1 MEKKVKIIDIKTTSN
16 GILNLSKIKSIKR
29 IGKPNI
35 FSKKMKKNITK
46 YLFDF
51 LYYNELL
58 TINSTNVFIHNCL
71 SDYDIL
77 SWDVELRNIIDIFNL
92 DIHNINE
99 EMGGTLASC
108 IAKNRL
114 YKMKNY
120 EGNYIKINN
129 EGINIISSVY
139 FDSDMQSQLDKLNNN
154 INKNSNF
161 SFNSFGSFD
170 LFENYEEINK
180 INPYTLK
187 TPWKTIQCD
196 NSYNGGNIIY
206 LEEKSALDFGFSF
219 NNVIRGNYKFYL
231 HQSIT
236 NMKNAKLILQITI
249 NNHLVYEINDFP
261 NSTILEQFNDNNNN
275 DIIKLNN
282 FNNSFDDISFS
293 EEEDDNNQ
301 NINLKETF
309 ICEIKEEMFDKINN
323 NLKKKT
329 SFESKNTFDSLGST
343 ESNTSNTSNTSNKSN
358 EKILNSRIKKYTIRI
373 RFTNQHL
380 LWKAGWYLDGGKL
393 VRDMG
398 NI

>member
-170 LFENYEEINK
+170 LFENYEENNK

-187 TPWKTIQCD
+187 TPWKTIQCG
-196 NSYNGGNIIY
+196 NSYNGGNIIF

-275 DIIKLNN
+275 GIIKLNN
-282 FNNSFDDISFS
+282 LNNSSEDISFS

-309 ICEIKEEMFDKINN
+309 ICEIKEEMFDEINN

-343 ESNTSNTSNTSNKSN
+343 ESNTSNTSNKSN

>member
-261 NSTILEQFNDNNNN
+261 NSTILEQFNDHNNNG
-275 DIIKLNN
+275 IIKLNN
-282 FNNSFDDISFS
+282 LNNSFDDISFS

-343 ESNTSNTSNTSNKSN
+343 ESNTSNTSNKSN

>member
-1 MEKKVKIIDIKTTSN
+1 MEKRIKIIDIKTTSN

-29 IGKPNI
+29 KGKPNL
-35 FSKKMKKNITK
+35 FSHKLKKNITK

-51 LYYNELL
+51 LYYDELL

-71 SDYDIL
+71 SDYDML

-92 DIHNINE
+92 DIHNIDE
-99 EMGGTLASC
+99 EMGRTLASC

-139 FDSDMQSQLDKLNNN
+139 FDSDMQSQLNKLNNN
-154 INKNSNF
+154 INKNSNL
-161 SFNSFGSFD
+161 SYNSFGSFD
-170 LFENYEEINK
+170 LFENYEEKNK
-180 INPYTLK
+180 INPYTIK
-187 TPWKTIQCD
+187 TPWKTIQCN

-206 LEEKSALDFGFSF
+206 LEEKSSLDFGFSF

-236 NMKNAKLILQITI
+236 NMKNANLLLQITI

-261 NSTILEQFNDNNNN
+261 NSSILEQFNDNNNN
-275 DIIKLNN
+275 IINLNN
-282 FNNSFDDISFS
+282 LNNSFDDISFS
-293 EEEDDNNQ
+293 EEEDNNNQ
-301 NINLKETF
+301 DINLKETF

-323 NLKKKT
+323 YLKKTT

-343 ESNTSNTSNTSNKSN
+343 ESNTSNKSN
-358 EKILNSRIKKYTIRI
+358 EKTLNSRIKKYNIRI
-373 RFTNQHL
+373 RFINQHL

-398 NI
+398 DI

>member
-1 MEKKVKIIDIKTTSN
+1 MEKKLKIIDIKTTSN

-170 LFENYEEINK
+170 LFENYEENNK

-187 TPWKTIQCD
+187 TPWKTIQCV
-196 NSYNGGNIIY
+196 NSYNGGNIIF

-343 ESNTSNTSNTSNKSN
+343 ESNTSNTSNKSN

>member
-275 DIIKLNN
+275 GIIKLNN
-282 FNNSFDDISFS
+282 LNNSFDDISFS

-343 ESNTSNTSNTSNKSN
+343 ESNTSNTSNKSN

>member
-261 NSTILEQFNDNNNN
+261 NSTILEQFNDNNNG
-275 DIIKLNN
+275 IIKLNN
-282 FNNSFDDISFS
+282 LNNSFDDISFS

-323 NLKKKT
+323 YLKKKT

-343 ESNTSNTSNTSNKSN
+343 ESNTSNKSN

>member
-1 MEKKVKIIDIKTTSN
+1 
-16 GILNLSKIKSIKR
+16 
-29 IGKPNI
+29 
-35 FSKKMKKNITK
+35 
-46 YLFDF
+46 
-51 LYYNELL
+51 
-58 TINSTNVFIHNCL
+58 
-71 SDYDIL
+71 
-77 SWDVELRNIIDIFNL
+77 
-92 DIHNINE
+92 
-99 EMGGTLASC
+99 
-108 IAKNRL
+108 
-114 YKMKNY
+114 
-120 EGNYIKINN
+120 
-129 EGINIISSVY
+129 
-139 FDSDMQSQLDKLNNN
+139 
-154 INKNSNF
+154 
-161 SFNSFGSFD
+161 
-170 LFENYEEINK
+170 
-180 INPYTLK
+180 
-187 TPWKTIQCD
+187 
-196 NSYNGGNIIY
+196 
-206 LEEKSALDFGFSF
+206 
-219 NNVIRGNYKFYL
+219 
-231 HQSIT
+231 
-236 NMKNAKLILQITI
+236 MKNAKLILQITI

-343 ESNTSNTSNTSNKSN
+343 ESNTSNTSNKSN

>member
-1 MEKKVKIIDIKTTSN
+1 MEKKLKIIDIKTTSN

-343 ESNTSNTSNTSNKSN
+343 ESNTSNKSN

>member
-29 IGKPNI
+29 LGKPNI

-170 LFENYEEINK
+170 FFENYEENNK

-196 NSYNGGNIIY
+196 NSYNGGNIIF

-236 NMKNAKLILQITI
+236 NMKNAKLLLQICI
-249 NNHLVYEINDFP
+249 NNILVYEINDFP
-261 NSTILEQFNDNNNN
+261 NAKILEQFNDSNEEHF
-275 DIIKLNN
+275 KV
-282 FNNSFDDISFS
+282 FDDISIS
-293 EEEDDNNQ
+293 DEEDDNNTNNSN

-309 ICEIKEEMFDKINN
+309 ICEITEDMFDKINQ
-323 NLKKKT
+323 KKKT
-329 SFESKNTFDSLGST
+329 LFESKKTFDSLGST
-343 ESNTSNTSNTSNKSN
+343 ESNSSN
-358 EKILNSRIKKYTIRI
+358 EQILNSKIQKYNIRI
-373 RFTNQHL
+373 RFINQHL

>member
-35 FSKKMKKNITK
+35 FSHKLKKNITK

-71 SDYDIL
+71 SDYDML
-77 SWDVELRNIIDIFNL
+77 SWDVELHNIIDIFNL

-170 LFENYEEINK
+170 FFENYEENNK

-275 DIIKLNN
+275 GIIKLNN
-282 FNNSFDDISFS
+282 LNNSSEDISFS

-343 ESNTSNTSNTSNKSN
+343 ESNTSNTSNKSN

>member
-1 MEKKVKIIDIKTTSN
+1 MEKKLKIIDIKTTSN

-35 FSKKMKKNITK
+35 FSHKLKKNITK

-275 DIIKLNN
+275 GIIKLNN
-282 FNNSFDDISFS
+282 LNNSSEDISFS
-293 EEEDDNNQ
+293 DEEDDNNQ

-343 ESNTSNTSNTSNKSN
+343 ESNTSNKSN

>member
-1 MEKKVKIIDIKTTSN
+1 MEKRIKIIDIKTTSN

-29 IGKPNI
+29 KGKPNL
-35 FSKKMKKNITK
+35 FSHKLKKNITK

-51 LYYNELL
+51 LYYDELL

-71 SDYDIL
+71 SDYDML

-92 DIHNINE
+92 DIHNIDE
-99 EMGGTLASC
+99 EMGRTLASC

-139 FDSDMQSQLDKLNNN
+139 FDSDMQSQLNKLNNN
-154 INKNSNF
+154 INKNSNL
-161 SFNSFGSFD
+161 SYNSFGSFD
-170 LFENYEEINK
+170 LFENYEEKNK
-180 INPYTLK
+180 INPYTIK
-187 TPWKTIQCD
+187 TPWKTIQCN

-206 LEEKSALDFGFSF
+206 LEERSSLDFGFSF

-231 HQSIT
+231 HQSII
-236 NMKNAKLILQITI
+236 NMKNAKLLLQITI

-261 NSTILEQFNDNNNN
+261 NSSILEQFNDNNNN
-275 DIIKLNN
+275 IINLNN
-282 FNNSFDDISFS
+282 LNDSFDDISFS
-293 EEEDDNNQ
+293 EEEDNNNQ

-323 NLKKKT
+323 YLKKTT

-343 ESNTSNTSNTSNKSN
+343 ESNTSNKSN
-358 EKILNSRIKKYTIRI
+358 EKTLNSRIKKYNIRI
-373 RFTNQHL
+373 RFINQHL

-398 NI
+398 DI

>member
-1 MEKKVKIIDIKTTSN
+1 MEKKLKIIDIKTTSN

-58 TINSTNVFIHNCL
+58 TINTTNVFIHNCL
-71 SDYDIL
+71 SDYDML
-77 SWDVELRNIIDIFNL
+77 SWEVELHNIIDIFNL

-236 NMKNAKLILQITI
+236 NMKNAKLLLQICI
-249 NNHLVYEINDFP
+249 NNILVYEINDFP
-261 NSTILEQFNDNNNN
+261 NAKILEQFNDSNEEHF
-275 DIIKLNN
+275 KV
-282 FNNSFDDISFS
+282 FDDISIS
-293 EEEDDNNQ
+293 DEEDDNNTNNSN

-309 ICEIKEEMFDKINN
+309 ICEITEDMFDKINQ
-323 NLKKKT
+323 KKKT
-329 SFESKNTFDSLGST
+329 LFESKKTFDSLGST
-343 ESNTSNTSNTSNKSN
+343 ESNSSNKSY
-358 EKILNSRIKKYTIRI
+358 EQILNSKIQKYNIRI
-373 RFTNQHL
+373 RFINQHL

>member
-1 MEKKVKIIDIKTTSN
+1 MEKRIKIIDIKTTSN

-29 IGKPNI
+29 KGKPNL
-35 FSKKMKKNITK
+35 FSHKLKKNITK

-51 LYYNELL
+51 LYYDELL

-71 SDYDIL
+71 SDYDML

-92 DIHNINE
+92 DIHNIDE
-99 EMGGTLASC
+99 EMGRTLSSC

-139 FDSDMQSQLDKLNNN
+139 FDSDMQSQLNKLNNN
-154 INKNSNF
+154 INKNSNL
-161 SFNSFGSFD
+161 SYNSFGSFD
-170 LFENYEEINK
+170 LFENYEEKNK
-180 INPYTLK
+180 INPYTIK
-187 TPWKTIQCD
+187 TPWKTIQCN

-206 LEEKSALDFGFSF
+206 LEERSSLDFGFSF

-231 HQSIT
+231 HQSII
-236 NMKNAKLILQITI
+236 NMKNAKLLLQITI

-261 NSTILEQFNDNNNN
+261 NSSILEQFNDNNNN
-275 DIIKLNN
+275 IINLNN
-282 FNNSFDDISFS
+282 LNDSFDDISFS
-293 EEEDDNNQ
+293 EEEDNNNQ

-323 NLKKKT
+323 YLKKTT

-343 ESNTSNTSNTSNKSN
+343 ESNTSNKSN
-358 EKILNSRIKKYTIRI
+358 EKTLNSRIKKYNIRI
-373 RFTNQHL
+373 RFINQHL

-398 NI
+398 DI

>member
-1 MEKKVKIIDIKTTSN
+1 MEKKLKIIDIKTTSN

-99 EMGGTLASC
+99 EMGETLASC

-187 TPWKTIQCD
+187 TPWKTIQCG
-196 NSYNGGNIIY
+196 NSYNGGNIIF

-249 NNHLVYEINDFP
+249 NNYLVYEINDFP

-275 DIIKLNN
+275 GIIKLNN
-282 FNNSFDDISFS
+282 LNNSSEDISFS

-343 ESNTSNTSNTSNKSN
+343 ESNTSNTSNKSN

>member
-71 SDYDIL
+71 SDYDML
-77 SWDVELRNIIDIFNL
+77 SWDVELHNIIDIFNL

-170 LFENYEEINK
+170 LFENYEENNK

-275 DIIKLNN
+275 GIIKLNN
-282 FNNSFDDISFS
+282 LNNSSEDISFS

-343 ESNTSNTSNTSNKSN
+343 ESNTSNTSNKSN

>member
-1 MEKKVKIIDIKTTSN
+1 MEKKLKIIDIKTTSN

-170 LFENYEEINK
+170 LFENYEENNK

-275 DIIKLNN
+275 GIIKLNN
-282 FNNSFDDISFS
+282 LNNSFDDISFS

-343 ESNTSNTSNTSNKSN
+343 ESNTSNTSNKSN

>member
-1 MEKKVKIIDIKTTSN
+1 MEKKLKIIDIKTTSN

-71 SDYDIL
+71 SDYDML
-77 SWDVELRNIIDIFNL
+77 SWDVELHNIIDIFNL

-170 LFENYEEINK
+170 LFENYEENNK

-343 ESNTSNTSNTSNKSN
+343 ESNTSNTSNKSN

>member
-196 NSYNGGNIIY
+196 NSYNGGNIIF

-343 ESNTSNTSNTSNKSN
+343 ESNTSNKSN

>member
-71 SDYDIL
+71 SDYDML
-77 SWDVELRNIIDIFNL
+77 SWDVELHNIIDIFNL

-275 DIIKLNN
+275 GIIKLNN
-282 FNNSFDDISFS
+282 LNNSFDDISFS

-343 ESNTSNTSNTSNKSN
+343 ESNTSNTSNKSN

>member
-261 NSTILEQFNDNNNN
+261 NSTILEQFNDHNNNG
-275 DIIKLNN
+275 IIKLNN
-282 FNNSFDDISFS
+282 LNNSFDDISFS

-323 NLKKKT
+323 NLKKRLHL
-329 SFESKNTFDSLGST
+329 NQR
-343 ESNTSNTSNTSNKSN
+343 
-358 EKILNSRIKKYTIRI
+358 ILLI
-373 RFTNQHL
+373 
-380 LWKAGWYLDGGKL
+380 
-393 VRDMG
+393 V
-398 NI
+398 

>member
-1 MEKKVKIIDIKTTSN
+1 MEKKLKIIDIKTTSN

-99 EMGGTLASC
+99 EMGETLASC

-161 SFNSFGSFD
+161 SFNS
-170 LFENYEEINK
+170 LVH
-180 INPYTLK
+180 L
-187 TPWKTIQCD
+187 
-196 NSYNGGNIIY
+196 IY
-206 LEEKSALDFGFSF
+206 LK
-219 NNVIRGNYKFYL
+219 I
-231 HQSIT
+231 
-236 NMKNAKLILQITI
+236 MKKLTKLIL
-249 NNHLVYEINDFP
+249 
-261 NSTILEQFNDNNNN
+261 IL
-275 DIIKLNN
+275 
-282 FNNSFDDISFS
+282 
-293 EEEDDNNQ
+293 
-301 NINLKETF
+301 
-309 ICEIKEEMFDKINN
+309 
-323 NLKKKT
+323 
-329 SFESKNTFDSLGST
+329 
-343 ESNTSNTSNTSNKSN
+343 
-358 EKILNSRIKKYTIRI
+358 
-373 RFTNQHL
+373 
-380 LWKAGWYLDGGKL
+380 
-393 VRDMG
+393 
-398 NI
+398 

>member
-1 MEKKVKIIDIKTTSN
+1 MEKRIKIIDIKTTSN

-29 IGKPNI
+29 KGKPNL
-35 FSKKMKKNITK
+35 FSHKLKKNITK

-51 LYYNELL
+51 LYYDELL

-71 SDYDIL
+71 SDYDML

-92 DIHNINE
+92 DIHNIDE
-99 EMGGTLASC
+99 EMGRTLASC

-139 FDSDMQSQLDKLNNN
+139 FDSDMQSQLNKLNNN
-154 INKNSNF
+154 INKNSNL
-161 SFNSFGSFD
+161 SYNSFGSFD
-170 LFENYEEINK
+170 LFENYEEKNK
-180 INPYTLK
+180 INPYTIK
-187 TPWKTIQCD
+187 TPWKTIQCN

-206 LEEKSALDFGFSF
+206 LEEKSSLDFGFSF

-236 NMKNAKLILQITI
+236 NMKNAKLLLQITI

-261 NSTILEQFNDNNNN
+261 NSSILEQFNDNNNN
-275 DIIKLNN
+275 IINLNN
-282 FNNSFDDISFS
+282 LNNSFDDISFS
-293 EEEDDNNQ
+293 EEEDNNNQ
-301 NINLKETF
+301 DINLKETF

-323 NLKKKT
+323 YLKKTT

-343 ESNTSNTSNTSNKSN
+343 ESNTSNKSN
-358 EKILNSRIKKYTIRI
+358 EKTLNSRIKKYNVRI
-373 RFTNQHL
+373 RFINQHL

-398 NI
+398 DI

>member
-1 MEKKVKIIDIKTTSN
+1 MEKKLKIIDIKTTSN

-275 DIIKLNN
+275 GIIKLNN
-282 FNNSFDDISFS
+282 LNNSFDDISFS

-343 ESNTSNTSNTSNKSN
+343 ESNTSNTSNKSN